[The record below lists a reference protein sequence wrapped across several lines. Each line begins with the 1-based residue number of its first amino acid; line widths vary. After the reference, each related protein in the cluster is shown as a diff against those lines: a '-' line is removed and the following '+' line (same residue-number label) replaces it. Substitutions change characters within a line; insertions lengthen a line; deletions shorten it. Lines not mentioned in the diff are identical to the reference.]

1 MPHFTPENEEL
12 CPERTVEGEGRWE
25 MEEGSVELHLGQMED
40 RRWKMEAT
48 ALNPVGKKGEDSRQK
63 REKNN
68 LAGIL

>member
-1 MPHFTPENEEL
+1 MARAKRHYLPGHIWHIIPL
-12 CPERTVEGEGRWE
+12 R
-25 MEEGSVELHLGQMED
+25 

-48 ALNPVGKKGEDSRQK
+48 ALNPVGKKREDSRQK